1 MQNSSPSEP
10 DVPRLDVRSGKKVSP
25 TLHWRSTQVART
37 LASSLVARA
46 GDRGRRR
53 AIGARRRRLR
63 THGLS
68 RSRLKRFAS
77 KPIGPRQR
85 LFAALARRSPQ
96 ERGDFFSQA
105 LRWRPPAPLVD
116 RASRCVPSGDASGL
130 SDRRSTHVFNP
141 SIATPRARP
150 NPKNPFTNPRFKG
163 HAGPKNLIN
172 LRRLGD
178 EGRRGG
184 RVVLP
189 VGRASWRACSSGPGG
204 GCGTR

>member
-10 DVPRLDVRSGKKVSP
+10 DVPRLDVRSGKNVSP
-25 TLHWRSTQVART
+25 TSHWLSTQVART

-96 ERGDFFSQA
+96 ERGDFFPKPSAGA
-105 LRWRPPAPLVD
+105 LPAPLVD
-116 RASRCVPSGDASGL
+116 RASRCVPSGDAPGR

-141 SIATPRARP
+141 LDRYAPRATKPEEPLHQPQVQR
-150 NPKNPFTNPRFKG
+150 T
-163 HAGPKNLIN
+163 
-172 LRRLGD
+172 RR
-178 EGRRGG
+178 
-184 RVVLP
+184 
-189 VGRASWRACSSGPGG
+189 
-204 GCGTR
+204 T

>member
-1 MQNSSPSEP
+1 MQNSSPSDP
-10 DVPRLDVRSGKKVSP
+10 DVPRLDVRSGKNVSP
-25 TLHWRSTQVART
+25 TSHWRSTQVART

-105 LRWRPPAPLVD
+105 LRWRPPCAP
-116 RASRCVPSGDASGL
+116 
-130 SDRRSTHVFNP
+130 RRSCQPMRPFRW
-141 SIATPRARP
+141 RARP
-150 NPKNPFTNPRFKG
+150 PLWRSETPQ
-163 HAGPKNLIN
+163 
-172 LRRLGD
+172 
-178 EGRRGG
+178 
-184 RVVLP
+184 
-189 VGRASWRACSSGPGG
+189 GRAREPLGRSKTPLLACWGAASAFEHAAQACSGATWTREHAAEACGGALGHSGA
-204 GCGTR
+204 T

>member
-10 DVPRLDVRSGKKVSP
+10 DVPRLDVRSGKNVSP
-25 TLHWRSTQVART
+25 TSHWRSTQVART

-85 LFAALARRSPQ
+85 MFAALARRSPQ

-105 LRWRPPAPLVD
+105 LRWRPPGAP
-116 RASRCVPSGDASGL
+116 SRSCQPMRPFGDAPGR

-141 SIATPRARP
+141 LDRYAPRATKPEEPLHQPQVQR
-150 NPKNPFTNPRFKG
+150 T
-163 HAGPKNLIN
+163 
-172 LRRLGD
+172 RR
-178 EGRRGG
+178 
-184 RVVLP
+184 
-189 VGRASWRACSSGPGG
+189 
-204 GCGTR
+204 T